1 MMNNTTQPT
10 NRSARSDEFRTL
22 LVISLPLAAA
32 YLAEIAMMVTDIVIV
47 GRLGS
52 VELAAVGLAGDI
64 FFEFLLICMGVVS
77 IVGVLVAQAQGAG
90 DLDAASRAVRQGFW
104 VATLLSVPGV
114 AFGWHLAT
122 LLGMLGQDDQVVVLA
137 RQYLHAVAWAFLP
150 AIWFVVLRNFVTA
163 LARAGA
169 VMVITVAAVGLN
181 LLLNYALVFGKF
193 GLPALGVAGAGYGT
207 TIVSWAMFGA
217 LAAYIVRTYPL
228 KSYRVFHHLG
238 QFELPVC
245 REILRLGL
253 PVAGLSL
260 VEGGMFMVV
269 ALLMGLLG
277 VTMLAANQIVLPVIA
292 ISFVCAL
299 AIGEAAAV
307 RVAYGIG
314 ANNPLASRQAAGIAF
329 IFGGVVM
336 GVAAIVLW
344 TVPEAIVS
352 IFIDSS
358 DPANEEVIAVAAV
371 LAGVAAVFQVF
382 DGMQAIAVRALR
394 GLKDTVTP
402 MWIAGI
408 GYWVFGIGGA
418 CLFCFGFGLGGPG
431 LWWGLAM
438 GLAVTALLLV
448 WRFNHR
454 MGAKIRADG
463 HVTN

>member
-1 MMNNTTQPT
+1 
-10 NRSARSDEFRTL
+10 
-22 LVISLPLAAA
+22 
-32 YLAEIAMMVTDIVIV
+32 
-47 GRLGS
+47 
-52 VELAAVGLAGDI
+52 VELAAVGLAGDV
-64 FFEFLLICMGVVS
+64 FFEFMLICMGVVS
-77 IVGVLVAQAQGAG
+77 IVSVLVAQAQGAG
-90 DLDAASRAVRQGFW
+90 DSEAASRAVRQGFW

-114 AFGWHLAT
+114 VFGWYLAT
-122 LLGMLGQDDQVVVLA
+122 LFGMLGQDERVVALA
-137 RQYLHAVAWAFLP
+137 REYLHAVVWAFLP
-150 AIWFVVLRNFVTA
+150 GIWFVVLRNFVTA
-163 LARAGA
+163 LSRAGS
-169 VMVITVAAVGLN
+169 VMVITIAAVGLN
-181 LLLNYALVFGKF
+181 LALNYALVFGKF

-217 LAAYIVRTYPL
+217 LAVHIVRTHSL
-228 KSYRVFHHLG
+228 RSYRVFHHLG
-238 QFELPVC
+238 RFELPVC

-260 VEGGMFMVV
+260 MEGGMFMVV

-292 ISFVCAL
+292 ISFVCAV

-314 ANNPLASRQAAGIAF
+314 SNNTPASRQAAGLAF

-336 GVAAIVLW
+336 GIAALVLW
-344 TVPEAIVS
+344 TVPEAVVS
-352 IFIDSS
+352 IFIDTS
-358 DPANEEVIAVAAV
+358 DPANEEVIAVAAL
-371 LAGVAAVFQVF
+371 LAGVAAVFQIF

-394 GLKDTVTP
+394 GLKDTVAP

-418 CLFCFGFGLGGPG
+418 YLFCFGFGLGGPG

-448 WRFNHR
+448 WRFNYR
-454 MGAKIRADG
+454 MGEKIRSAR
-463 HVTN
+463 HAPN